1 MMRPGRSAPLT
12 AGYASEPYWW
22 DGVEFPDTAPDR
34 PPTEADIVV
43 VGAGYT
49 GLAVAAEAAGLG
61 RSVVVIDRDDPVRG
75 ASSRSGGMVLPGL
88 KHDLATTLA
97 MENGRALWDGT
108 VAAVEDL
115 AALIKQHHV
124 ECDWRRSGHVELVH
138 HPRMARRYQEVA
150 RSFESIGEGARFL
163 GRDELGAEVGSERFH
178 GALVVDRSAS
188 LHPAKWAVALQSM
201 ATAAGASVVGRCAAR
216 RIEKAAVGYR
226 VDTERGPIRARDVV
240 IATNATTDT
249 TLSPWLGRRILKIG
263 SYIIATEPLDPDVAT
278 SLIPRG
284 RMLFDSRNFLS
295 YWRLSPD
302 GRRMLFGGRTSF
314 APTTVERARDR
325 LYEVMTAVHP
335 QLAGVAVDRA
345 WGGDVALTYDRMP
358 HIGRHPVTGVVYA
371 MGYCGSGV
379 ALSTRFGRVVARHL
393 AGGRDLGPF
402 ARLRWPAVPP
412 PARVP
417 GLLPFAGLWYLT
429 RDAFGI

>member
-1 MMRPGRSAPLT
+1 MMGPGRSAPLT

-163 GRDELGAEVGSERFH
+163 GRDELGAEVTGGADHGRFH
-178 GALVVDRSAS
+178 R
-188 LHPAKWAVALQSM
+188 M
-201 ATAAGASVVGRCAAR
+201 M
-216 RIEKAAVGYR
+216 
-226 VDTERGPIRARDVV
+226 
-240 IATNATTDT
+240 
-249 TLSPWLGRRILKIG
+249 IL
-263 SYIIATEPLDPDVAT
+263 
-278 SLIPRG
+278 
-284 RMLFDSRNFLS
+284 
-295 YWRLSPD
+295 
-302 GRRMLFGGRTSF
+302 
-314 APTTVERARDR
+314 
-325 LYEVMTAVHP
+325 
-335 QLAGVAVDRA
+335 
-345 WGGDVALTYDRMP
+345 
-358 HIGRHPVTGVVYA
+358 
-371 MGYCGSGV
+371 
-379 ALSTRFGRVVARHL
+379 HL
-393 AGGRDLGPF
+393 A
-402 ARLRWPAVPP
+402 
-412 PARVP
+412 
-417 GLLPFAGLWYLT
+417 
-429 RDAFGI
+429 